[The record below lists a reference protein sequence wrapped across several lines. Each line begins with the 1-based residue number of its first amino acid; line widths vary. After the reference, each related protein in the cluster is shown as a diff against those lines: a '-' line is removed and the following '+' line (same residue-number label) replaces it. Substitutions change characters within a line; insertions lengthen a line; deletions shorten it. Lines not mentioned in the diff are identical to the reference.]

1 MANITVPLEITGDAL
16 NNNSKLL
23 TNGTLSSDNVI
34 LRIPL
39 TSLFGVTAYVTNVG
53 FSDVK
58 SGAPIFTGGGAG
70 ELWSATNDQAYPQTI
85 KIDKT
90 GGTTSSGITISVS
103 AFGNPC
109 ANGEQKL
116 VYMVSLSSKALSGN
130 GTGFGV
136 VVDVSN
142 TSDYSLTTTLSATNT
157 PFAGRTCE
165 AEFRR
170 LRQME
175 AC

>member
-1 MANITVPLEITGDAL
+1 MSSITVPLEIAGDAL
-16 NNNSKLL
+16 NNNSKIL

-53 FSDVK
+53 FTDVK

-70 ELWSATNDQAYPQTI
+70 EIWSATNDQTYPQTI
-85 KIDKT
+85 SLNKT
-90 GGTTSSGITISVS
+90 GGTSSSGITISVS

-109 ANGEQKL
+109 AVDEQKL
-116 VYMVSLSSKALSGN
+116 VYLVSLSSKALSGN

-136 VVDVSN
+136 VVDVDN
-142 TSDYSLTTTLSATNT
+142 TLDSSLTTRLSATNVS
-157 PFAGRTCE
+157 FANRTCE
-165 AEFRR
+165 AEYRR